1 MKKPLLILLYLL
13 FLCFGCQKQSK
24 EELELLETIEWYKS
38 RLTQKEIYDV
48 EIYQYDYKTRKIDLI
63 GIGKSSELII
73 KDTTLEFRGQLFEL
87 RLLGTQSF
95 EYPNNSTIFKKAY
108 LYFNK

>member
-13 FLCFGCQKQSK
+13 FLFSGCNKQSK

-48 EIYQYDYKTRKIDLI
+48 EIYQYDYKTRKNALI

-95 EYPNNSTIFKKAY
+95 EYPNNSTIFTKAY